1 MLVLNFLRQYPIPTA
16 GLILSLFALGNL
28 VQGYSRGARLLLGG
42 VAFLLYL
49 PYLLKLLVLNAKL
62 KEPLEN
68 PVAAS
73 VLPTFTMA
81 TLLLAGYVKPY
92 APEAG
97 EAVWYAGL
105 VGHALLILWFSWMFL
120 KGAALKK
127 VFPSWFIVY
136 VGIAVE

>member
-28 VQGYSRGARLLLGG
+28 VQGYSQRARLLLGG

-73 VLPTFTMA
+73 VLPTC
-81 TLLLAGYVKPY
+81 LLNSGLAISKRSAASLY
-92 APEAG
+92 
-97 EAVWYAGL
+97 
-105 VGHALLILWFSWMFL
+105 FSFL
-120 KGAALKK
+120 
-127 VFPSWFIVY
+127 PSIPHSLP
-136 VGIAVE
+136 

>member
-1 MLVLNFLRQYPIPTA
+1 MPTA
-16 GLILSLFALGNL
+16 ILHRMTFADSEKSKYGSALSDFKISLFD
-28 VQGYSRGARLLLGG
+28 R

-81 TLLLAGYVKPY
+81 TLLLK
-92 APEAG
+92 
-97 EAVWYAGL
+97 
-105 VGHALLILWFSWMFL
+105 
-120 KGAALKK
+120 
-127 VFPSWFIVY
+127 
-136 VGIAVE
+136 

>member
-28 VQGYSRGARLLLGG
+28 VQGYSQGARLLLGG

-92 APEAG
+92 APEAEIG
-97 EAVWYAGL
+97 RAHV
-105 VGHALLILWFSWMFL
+105 
-120 KGAALKK
+120 
-127 VFPSWFIVY
+127 
-136 VGIAVE
+136 